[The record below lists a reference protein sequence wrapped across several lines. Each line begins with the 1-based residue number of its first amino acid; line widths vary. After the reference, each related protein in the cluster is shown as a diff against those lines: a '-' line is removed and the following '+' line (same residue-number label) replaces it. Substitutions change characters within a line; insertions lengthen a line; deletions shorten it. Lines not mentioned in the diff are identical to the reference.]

1 MPTLI
6 ICRGLQGSGKST
18 FAEEWIAEEPNQR
31 SRVNRDLIRLN
42 YFNTT
47 WNPEV
52 ENAVSLIEMETI
64 QSIMVTSRDIISDNT
79 NLANDRVLGYLRLAD
94 MLGYTVVFKDFDVDV
109 DEVIRRDSLREKPVG
124 EAVIRGYRDKYMP
137 DGVFPAIP
145 VLPM

>member
-18 FAEEWIAEEPNQR
+18 FAEEWIGEKPDQR

-42 YFNTT
+42 YFNTA

-79 NLANDRVLGYLRLAD
+79 NLADDRVLGYLRLAD
-94 MLGYTVVFKDFDVDV
+94 MLGYTVEFKDFDVDV

-124 EAVIRGYRDKYMP
+124 EAVIRSYRDKYMP

-145 VLPM
+145 VLPA